1 VYRKTRITNIV
12 DENAAKKSIV
22 NEDMAQSD
30 EEEEIV
36 EVPVGVT
43 RSGLCSPDVRFRL
56 MIMILLW
63 IGASMNFLII
73 NLFMQ
78 YVPGSEFVNF
88 GIAACAEMTGN
99 LVSGVFFT
107 KFGAKMTFALGFIC
121 TLIGGG
127 CLIF

>member
-63 IGASMNFLII
+63 IGAS
-73 NLFMQ
+73 
-78 YVPGSEFVNF
+78 VNF
-88 GIAACAEMTGN
+88 MIITYLCNMCQEAN
-99 LVSGVFFT
+99 S
-107 KFGAKMTFALGFIC
+107 
-121 TLIGGG
+121 
-127 CLIF
+127 